1 MSQRWNVISE
11 LHRIPLKINNKDEM
25 KKISVYIVDDHSLFR
40 EGLKMLLSNLD
51 YIGNIYE
58 AENGK
63 EFIDGLEKNT
73 VDIAMLDIE
82 MPVMNGIQAAQKA
95 KEIAPGIKIIALSM
109 YSDEN
114 YYLSMIE
121 AGACGFLL
129 KNSNFQEVEKAITD
143 VYNDKS
149 YISIEI
155 LNNILKQPQKTS
167 LTNVNEELTERES
180 EILLLICKGL
190 TNNEIADRLGL
201 SKRTVDKHRENLL
214 LKTQSKNTAN
224 LVIYAIKNGFLKI

>member
-1 MSQRWNVISE
+1 MKNIS
-11 LHRIPLKINNKDEM
+11 I
-25 KKISVYIVDDHSLFR
+25 YIVDDHSLFR
-40 EGLKMLLSNLD
+40 EGLKLLLSNLD
-51 YIGNIYE
+51 YIDNIFE
-58 AENGK
+58 AENGQQ
-63 EFIDGLEKNT
+63 FIDGLSKNH

-82 MPVMNGIQAAQKA
+82 MPVMNGVQAAQLA
-95 KEIAPGIKIIALSM
+95 KNIAPGIKIIALSM
-109 YSDEN
+109 YSDES

-129 KNSNFQEVEKAITD
+129 KNSNFQEVEKAIID

-167 LTNVNEELTERES
+167 LIKVNEELTERED

-214 LKTQSKNTAN
+214 MKTQSKNTAN
-224 LVIYAIKNGFLKI
+224 LVIYAIKNGYLKI

>member
-1 MSQRWNVISE
+1 
-11 LHRIPLKINNKDEM
+11 M
-25 KKISVYIVDDHSLFR
+25 KNISVYLVDDHSLFR
-40 EGLKMLLSNLD
+40 EGLKLLLSNLD
-51 YIGNIYE
+51 YIDNIFE
-58 AENGK
+58 AENGQQ
-63 EFIDGLEKNT
+63 FIEGLAKNH

-82 MPVMNGIQAAQKA
+82 MPVMNGIQAAQQA
-95 KEIAPGIKIIALSM
+95 KHIAPGIKIIALSM

-129 KNSNFQEVEKAITD
+129 KNSNFQEVEKAIND

-167 LTNVNEELTERES
+167 LINVNEELTERED

-214 LKTQSKNTAN
+214 MKTQSKNTAN
-224 LVIYAIKNGFLKI
+224 LVIYAIKNGYLKI

>member
-1 MSQRWNVISE
+1 
-11 LHRIPLKINNKDEM
+11 M
-25 KKISVYIVDDHSLFR
+25 KKISVYLVDDHSLFR

-51 YIGNIYE
+51 YIDKIYE
-58 AENGK
+58 AENGRQ
-63 EFIDGLEKNT
+63 FIDGLRKNY
-73 VDIAMLDIE
+73 VDIALIDIE
-82 MPVMNGIQAAQKA
+82 MPLMNGIQAAQQA
-95 KEIAPGIKIIALSM
+95 KIIVPGIKLIALSL

-129 KNSNFQEVEKAITD
+129 KNSNFHEVEKAIKD
-143 VYNDKS
+143 VYEDKS

-155 LNNILKQPQKTS
+155 LNNILKHPQKPVS
-167 LTNVNEELTERES
+167 NSNIEELTEREI

-190 TNNEIADRLGL
+190 TNNEIADRLIL

-224 LVIYAIKNGFLKI
+224 LVVYAIKSGYLQI

>member
-1 MSQRWNVISE
+1 
-11 LHRIPLKINNKDEM
+11 M
-25 KKISVYIVDDHSLFR
+25 KKIAVYLVDDHSLFR
-40 EGLKMLLSNLD
+40 EGLKMLLSNVD
-51 YIGNIYE
+51 YIDTIYE

-63 EFIDGLEKNT
+63 QFIEGLSKNA
-73 VDIAMLDIE
+73 VDIALLDIE
-82 MPVMNGIQAAQKA
+82 MPVMNGVQAARLA
-95 KEIAPGIKIIALSM
+95 KEILPEIKIIALSM

-129 KNSNFQEVEKAITD
+129 KNSNFQEVEKAIID

-155 LNNILKQPQKTS
+155 LNNILKHPQKS
-167 LTNVNEELTERES
+167 NFNDFNETLTEREA

-190 TNNEIADRLGL
+190 TNNEIAERLVL
-201 SKRTVDKHRENLL
+201 SKRTIDKHRENLL
-214 LKTQSKNTAN
+214 MKTQSKNTAN
-224 LVIYAIKNGFLKI
+224 LVIFAIKNGFLSV

>member
-1 MSQRWNVISE
+1 
-11 LHRIPLKINNKDEM
+11 M
-25 KKISVYIVDDHSLFR
+25 KNISVYLVDDHSLFR
-40 EGLKMLLSNLD
+40 EGLKLLLSNLD
-51 YIGNIYE
+51 YIDNIFE
-58 AENGK
+58 AENGQQ
-63 EFIDGLEKNT
+63 FIDGLAKNH

-82 MPVMNGIQAAQKA
+82 MPVMNGIQAAQQA
-95 KEIAPGIKIIALSM
+95 KQIAPEIKIIALSM

-129 KNSNFQEVEKAITD
+129 KNSNFQEVEKAIID

-167 LTNVNEELTERES
+167 LINVNEELTERED

-214 LKTQSKNTAN
+214 MKTQSKNTAN
-224 LVIYAIKNGFLKI
+224 LVIYAIKNGYLKI

>member
-1 MSQRWNVISE
+1 MKNIS
-11 LHRIPLKINNKDEM
+11 I
-25 KKISVYIVDDHSLFR
+25 YIVDDHSLFR
-40 EGLKMLLSNLD
+40 EGLKLLLSNLD
-51 YIGNIYE
+51 YIDHVYE
-58 AENGK
+58 AENGQQ
-63 EFIDGLEKNT
+63 FIDSLAKNH

-82 MPVMNGIQAAQKA
+82 MPVMNGIQAAQLA
-95 KEIAPGIKIIALSM
+95 KQIAPGIKIIALSM

-129 KNSNFQEVEKAITD
+129 KNSNFQEVEKAIID

-155 LNNILKQPQKTS
+155 LNNILKQPQKS
-167 LTNVNEELTERES
+167 GLNNINEDLTERED

-214 LKTQSKNTAN
+214 MKTQSKNTAN
-224 LVIYAIKNGFLKI
+224 LVIYAIKNGYLKI

>member
-1 MSQRWNVISE
+1 
-11 LHRIPLKINNKDEM
+11 M

-51 YIGNIYE
+51 YIDKIYE
-58 AENGK
+58 AENGQQ
-63 EFIDGLEKNT
+63 FIDGLAKNP

-82 MPVMNGIQAAQKA
+82 MPVMNGIQAAQQA
-95 KEIAPGIKIIALSM
+95 KEILPGIKLIALSM

-129 KNSNFQEVEKAITD
+129 KNSNFQEVEKAIMD

-155 LNNILKQPQKTS
+155 LNNILKHPQKTGFNN
-167 LTNVNEELTERES
+167 LNEELSEREA

-190 TNNEIADRLGL
+190 TNNEIADRLVL

-224 LVIYAIKNGFLKI
+224 LVIYAIKSGYLQI

>member
-1 MSQRWNVISE
+1 
-11 LHRIPLKINNKDEM
+11 M
-25 KKISVYIVDDHSLFR
+25 KNISVYLVDDHSLFR
-40 EGLKMLLSNLD
+40 EGLKLLLSNLD
-51 YIGNIYE
+51 YIDNIFE
-58 AENGK
+58 AENGQQ
-63 EFIDGLEKNT
+63 FIDGLAKNH

-95 KEIAPGIKIIALSM
+95 KEIVPGIKIIALSM

-129 KNSNFQEVEKAITD
+129 KNSNFQEVEKAIID

-155 LNNILKQPQKTS
+155 LNNILKQPQKMS
-167 LTNVNEELTERES
+167 LINVNDELTDRED

-214 LKTQSKNTAN
+214 MKTQSKNTAN
-224 LVIYAIKNGFLKI
+224 LVIYAIKNGHLKI

>member
-1 MSQRWNVISE
+1 
-11 LHRIPLKINNKDEM
+11 M
-25 KKISVYIVDDHSLFR
+25 KKISIYIVDDHSLFR
-40 EGLKMLLSNLD
+40 EGLKLLLSNLD
-51 YIGNIYE
+51 YIDNIFE
-58 AENGK
+58 AENGQQ
-63 EFIDGLEKNT
+63 FIDGLVKNH
-73 VDIAMLDIE
+73 VEIAMLDIE
-82 MPVMNGIQAAQKA
+82 MPVMNGIQAAQLA

-129 KNSNFQEVEKAITD
+129 KNSNFQEVEQAIND

-155 LNNILKQPQKTS
+155 LNNILKQPLKTS
-167 LTNVNEELTERES
+167 LGSFNEELTEREA
-180 EILLLICKGL
+180 EILLYICKGF
-190 TNNEIADRLGL
+190 TNNEIADQLGL

>member
-1 MSQRWNVISE
+1 
-11 LHRIPLKINNKDEM
+11 M
-25 KKISVYIVDDHSLFR
+25 KKISVYLVDDHSLFR
-40 EGLKMLLSNLD
+40 EGLKLLLSNLE
-51 YIGNIYE
+51 YIDKIYE
-58 AENGK
+58 AENGQQ
-63 EFIDGLEKNT
+63 FIDGLRKNY
-73 VDIAMLDIE
+73 VDIALLDIE
-82 MPVMNGIQAAQKA
+82 MPVMNGIQAAQLA
-95 KEIAPGIKIIALSM
+95 KEIEPGIKLIALSM

-129 KNSNFQEVEKAITD
+129 KNSSFQEVEKAILD

-155 LNNILKQPQKTS
+155 LNNILKHPQKPNFS
-167 LTNVNEELTERES
+167 NLIEELTEREA

-190 TNNEIADRLGL
+190 TNNEIADKLVL

-224 LVIYAIKNGFLKI
+224 LVIYAIKSGYLQI

>member
-1 MSQRWNVISE
+1 
-11 LHRIPLKINNKDEM
+11 M
-25 KKISVYIVDDHSLFR
+25 KKISIYIVDDHSLFR

-51 YIGNIYE
+51 YIDNIYE
-58 AENGK
+58 AENGQQ
-63 EFIDGLEKNT
+63 FIEGLAQNK

-82 MPVMNGIQAAQKA
+82 MPVMNGIQASQKA

-129 KNSNFQEVEKAITD
+129 KNSNFQEVEKAIID

-155 LNNILKQPQKTS
+155 LNKILKQPLKTS
-167 LTNVNEELTERES
+167 VNASNDDLTERET
-180 EILLLICKGL
+180 EILLFICKGL
-190 TNNEIADRLGL
+190 TNSEIADRLNL

-224 LVIYAIKNGFLKI
+224 LVIYAIKNGYLKI

>member
-1 MSQRWNVISE
+1 
-11 LHRIPLKINNKDEM
+11 M

-51 YIGNIYE
+51 YIGEIYE
-58 AENGK
+58 ADNGQQ
-63 EFIDGLEKNT
+63 FIDGLSQNK

-155 LNNILKQPQKTS
+155 LNNILKQPQKS
-167 LTNVNEELTERES
+167 NLINVNEELTERED

-224 LVIYAIKNGFLKI
+224 LVIYAIKSGLMKI

>member
-1 MSQRWNVISE
+1 M
-11 LHRIPLKINNKDEM
+11 NN
-25 KKISVYIVDDHSLFR
+25 ISVYLVDDHSLFR
-40 EGLKMLLSNLD
+40 EGLKLLLSNLD
-51 YIGNIYE
+51 YIDNIYE
-58 AENGK
+58 AENGQQ
-63 EFIDGLEKNT
+63 FIDGLVKNH
-73 VDIAMLDIE
+73 VDIVMLDIE

-129 KNSNFQEVEKAITD
+129 KNSSFQEVEKAIID

-155 LNNILKQPQKTS
+155 LNNILKQPQKTN
-167 LTNVNEELTERES
+167 LTNVNEDLTEREA

-190 TNNEIADRLGL
+190 TNSEIAERLTL

>member
-1 MSQRWNVISE
+1 M
-11 LHRIPLKINNKDEM
+11 NN
-25 KKISVYIVDDHSLFR
+25 ISVYLVDDHSLFR
-40 EGLKMLLSNLD
+40 EGLKLLLSNLD
-51 YIGNIYE
+51 YIDNIYE
-58 AENGK
+58 AENGQQ
-63 EFIDGLEKNT
+63 FIDGLVKNH
-73 VDIAMLDIE
+73 VDIVMLDIE
-82 MPVMNGIQAAQKA
+82 MPLMNGIQAAQKA

-129 KNSNFQEVEKAITD
+129 KNSSFQEVEKAIID

-155 LNNILKQPQKTS
+155 LNNILKQPQKTN
-167 LTNVNEELTERES
+167 LTNVNEDLTEREA

-190 TNNEIADRLGL
+190 TNSEIAERLTL

>member
-1 MSQRWNVISE
+1 MR
-11 LHRIPLKINNKDEM
+11 
-25 KKISVYIVDDHSLFR
+25 KISVYIVDDHSLFR
-40 EGLKMLLSNLD
+40 EGLKLLLSNLD
-51 YIGNIYE
+51 CIDKIYE
-58 AENGK
+58 AENGQQ
-63 EFIDGLEKNT
+63 FIDGLATNP
-73 VDIAMLDIE
+73 VDIALLDIE
-82 MPVMNGIQAAQKA
+82 MPVMNGVQAARQA
-95 KEIAPGIKIIALSM
+95 KIIAPGIKLIALSM

-129 KNSNFQEVEKAITD
+129 KNSNFQEVEKAIVD

-155 LNNILKQPQKTS
+155 LNNILKHPQKHN
-167 LTNVNEELTERES
+167 LNGLNENLTEREA
-180 EILLLICKGL
+180 EILLLICLGL
-190 TNNEIADRLGL
+190 TNSEIAERLVL

-224 LVIYAIKNGFLKI
+224 LVIFALKNGYFVI

>member
-1 MSQRWNVISE
+1 
-11 LHRIPLKINNKDEM
+11 M
-25 KKISVYIVDDHSLFR
+25 KNISVYLVDDHSLFR
-40 EGLKMLLSNLD
+40 EGLKLLLSNLD
-51 YIGNIYE
+51 YIDTIYE
-58 AENGK
+58 AENGQ
-63 EFIDGLEKNT
+63 EFIDGLAKNH
-73 VDIAMLDIE
+73 VDIVMLDIE
-82 MPVMNGIQAAQKA
+82 MPVMNGILAAQKA

-129 KNSNFQEVEKAITD
+129 KNSNFQEVEKAILD
-143 VYNDKS
+143 VCNDKS

-155 LNNILKQPQKTS
+155 LNNILKQPQKS
-167 LTNVNEELTERES
+167 GLINVNEELTERED

-214 LKTQSKNTAN
+214 QKTHSKNTAN
-224 LVIYAIKNGFLKI
+224 LVIYAIKNGLMKI